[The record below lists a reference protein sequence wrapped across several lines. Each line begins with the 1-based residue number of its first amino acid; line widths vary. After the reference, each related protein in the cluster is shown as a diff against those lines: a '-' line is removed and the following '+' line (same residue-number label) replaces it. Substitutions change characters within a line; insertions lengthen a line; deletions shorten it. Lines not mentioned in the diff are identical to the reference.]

1 MVSCKAILDHPSL
14 SADLAYSTRSV
25 TIAGVASRIYG
36 VARWIVLILLLVSIA
51 LVLRK
56 APAPAVDTNP
66 AAKETLHAK
75 REEEQAASDN
85 KQPHALKM
93 NEAELNS
100 MLASNLQLA
109 PAAPAPAS
117 QVQSSVRDVK
127 INLLEDRMRAYVL
140 FTFHG
145 ADLSLQLE
153 GQLGVRGGH
162 LRLRRAGANWGRF
175 RYPDS
180 RSIAPSRACSTR
192 PETRRNSASLPKS
205 PTSA

>member
-66 AAKETLHAK
+66 AAKET
-75 REEEQAASDN
+75 
-85 KQPHALKM
+85 PHAMKM

-127 INLLEDRMRAYVL
+127 INLLEDRMRA
-140 FTFHG
+140 
-145 ADLSLQLE
+145 
-153 GQLGVRGGH
+153 
-162 LRLRRAGANWGRF
+162 
-175 RYPDS
+175 
-180 RSIAPSRACSTR
+180 
-192 PETRRNSASLPKS
+192 
-205 PTSA
+205 